1 MEGRPRFAA
10 DAMLGG
16 LARHFRALG
25 YDTARESPIGDATL
39 VRRAVAERRVLLTR
53 DVGIAEAWWIGGLVL
68 LSSDDPLEQLREI
81 GARFALDDMAAFT
94 RCTRCNAT
102 LEPVSAADAG
112 DAAPARR
119 PRGESPAREVSG
131 VRARLLGGLA
141 HPADA
146 RDAGAGAQPLDG
158 RPSGRGT
165 SAPER
170 RFARRSDQQRPPME
184 RPNQKLAPSMSFS
197 CRKRNAPIGASAAAA

>member
-10 DAMLGG
+10 DAVLGG

-25 YDTARESPIGDATL
+25 YDTAWESPIGDATL
-39 VRRAVAERRVLLTR
+39 VRRAVAEGRILLTR

-81 GARFALDDMAAFT
+81 GARFALEDAAAFT

-112 DAAPARR
+112 DAVPPAVAS
-119 PRGESPAREVSG
+119 ESPAREVSG

-146 RDAGAGAQPLDG
+146 RHAGAGA
-158 RPSGRGT
+158 GT
-165 SAPER
+165 V
-170 RFARRSDQQRPPME
+170 
-184 RPNQKLAPSMSFS
+184 
-197 CRKRNAPIGASAAAA
+197 GAHRA